1 VPTVLQS
8 VLQNCK
14 LIAKQFCAFSFANSV
29 SGFAIRINSFRN
41 CATRITISA

>member
-1 VPTVLQS
+1 VQS
-8 VLQNCK
+8 S
-14 LIAKQFCAFSFANSV
+14 FCALSFANSV